1 MNSLS
6 RTILLISFLISS
18 LSLAG
23 CAMFTSPGNSLLT
36 QGQGN
41 KNQQRSHDEQV
52 ASNQTV
58 VVELHREG
66 GLAGRLRLPVTS
78 GMVVQDVLEGSGAI
92 DRFDR
97 MTIKV
102 KRFVKGQQAYLP
114 LTAVYDHNRNEVRPE
129 SNYAIQP
136 GDFLIVTE
144 DTSSSSQDM
153 LQQLLGPLGGSI

>member
-6 RTILLISFLISS
+6 RTCFLVSLLIAS
-18 LSLAG
+18 LTLSG
-23 CAMFTSPGNSLLT
+23 CAIFPSQGNSMLSRF
-36 QGQGN
+36 QEK
-41 KNQQRSHDEQV
+41 KNDQPVDDKLV

-66 GLAGRLRLPVTS
+66 GLAGRLRVPVAP

-92 DRFDR
+92 DQFDR

-102 KRFVKGQQAYLP
+102 RRFVKGQQTYLP
-114 LTAVYDHNRNEVRPE
+114 LTAVYDHDRNEVRPG

-136 GDFLIVTE
+136 GDILIVTE